1 MNKVLLTGADGFI
14 GSHLSEKLIA
24 EGYDVKALVQYNSF
38 GTWGWL
44 DSIDKKIVDQI
55 EIVSGDIRDPH
66 LCNSLVKDCNK
77 VLHLAALIAIPYSY
91 SAPHQYVETNISGT
105 CNLLQSAILNGVEKF
120 IQTSTSEVYGTAQYV
135 PIDESHPL
143 SGQSPYAASKIGAD
157 QLALSF
163 YNSFNLP
170 LTVIRPFNTYGP
182 RQSARAVIPS
192 IIIQLIKGKKISM
205 GGLSPT
211 RDFNFVTDITRGFIA
226 SLESDK
232 ALGEVI
238 NLGSNYE
245 VTIKDAA
252 LLIAEVMQRD
262 IEIEQSAERL
272 RPKNSEVER
281 LFSSNNKAKDLLDWE
296 PEYSGLEGLRRGLEE
311 TINWFSLEENLK
323 LYKSDIYN
331 T

>member
-14 GSHLSEKLIA
+14 GSHLSEKLVT

-44 DSIDKKIVDQI
+44 DSIDKRIVDQI

-66 LCNSLVKDCNK
+66 LCNNLVKDCNK

-135 PIDESHPL
+135 PIDEGHPL

-192 IIIQLIKGKKISM
+192 IIIQLIKGKNISM

-245 VTIKDAA
+245 VSIKDTA

-262 IEIEQSAERL
+262 IEIEKSAERL

-281 LFSSNNKAKDLLDWE
+281 LFSSNNKAKDLLDWV

-323 LYKSDIYN
+323 HYKSDIYN

>member
-1 MNKVLLTGADGFI
+1 
-14 GSHLSEKLIA
+14 
-24 EGYDVKALVQYNSF
+24 
-38 GTWGWL
+38 
-44 DSIDKKIVDQI
+44 
-55 EIVSGDIRDPH
+55 
-66 LCNSLVKDCNK
+66 
-77 VLHLAALIAIPYSY
+77 
-91 SAPHQYVETNISGT
+91 
-105 CNLLQSAILNGVEKF
+105 
-120 IQTSTSEVYGTAQYV
+120 
-135 PIDESHPL
+135 
-143 SGQSPYAASKIGAD
+143 
-157 QLALSF
+157 
-163 YNSFNLP
+163 
-170 LTVIRPFNTYGP
+170 
-182 RQSARAVIPS
+182 
-192 IIIQLIKGKKISM
+192 M

-245 VTIKDAA
+245 VSIKDTA

-262 IEIEQSAERL
+262 IEIEKSAERL

-281 LFSSNNKAKDLLDWE
+281 LFSSNNKAKDLLDWV

-323 LYKSDIYN
+323 HYKSDIYN

>member
-135 PIDESHPL
+135 PIDEGHPL

-226 SLESDK
+226 SLEPDK

-245 VTIKDAA
+245 VSIKDTA

-281 LFSSNNKAKDLLDWE
+281 LFSSNNKAKDLLDWV

>member
-44 DSIDKKIVDQI
+44 DSIDKRIVDQI

-66 LCNSLVKDCNK
+66 LCNNLVKDCNK

-192 IIIQLIKGKKISM
+192 IIIQLIKGKNISM

-281 LFSSNNKAKDLLDWE
+281 LFSSNNKAKDLLDWV

-323 LYKSDIYN
+323 HYKSDIYN

>member
-44 DSIDKKIVDQI
+44 DSIDNKILDQI

-91 SAPHQYVETNISGT
+91 SAPYQYIETNISGT

-135 PIDESHPL
+135 PIDEGHPL

-170 LTVIRPFNTYGP
+170 LTIIRPFNTYGP

-211 RDFNFVTDITRGFIA
+211 RDFNFVADITRGFIS

-245 VTIKDAA
+245 ISIKDTA
-252 LLIAEVMQRD
+252 LLISEVMQRD
-262 IEIEQSAERL
+262 IEIEQSEERL

-281 LFSSNNKAKDLLDWE
+281 LFSSNNKAKDLLDWV
-296 PEYSGLEGLRRGLEE
+296 PEYSGREGLRRGLEE
-311 TINWFSLEENLK
+311 TIHWFSLEENLK

>member
-135 PIDESHPL
+135 PIDEGHPL
-143 SGQSPYAASKIGAD
+143 SGQSPYAASKIGSD

-226 SLESDK
+226 SLEPDK

-245 VTIKDAA
+245 VSIKDTA

-281 LFSSNNKAKDLLDWE
+281 LFSSNNKAKDLLDWV

>member
-14 GSHLSEKLIA
+14 GSHLSEKLVT

-44 DSIDKKIVDQI
+44 DSIDKRIVDQI